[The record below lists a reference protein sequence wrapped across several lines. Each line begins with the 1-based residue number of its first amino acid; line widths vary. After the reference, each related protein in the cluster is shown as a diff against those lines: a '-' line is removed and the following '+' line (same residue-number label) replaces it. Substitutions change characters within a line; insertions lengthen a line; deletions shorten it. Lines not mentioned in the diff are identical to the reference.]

1 MNDLIKS
8 LTELNPKALIADGYD
23 KAIKGI
29 GNRNGKPVLIYSSN
43 KCIKQLME
51 DNNWSEE
58 DALEWFTYNTE
69 SAYVGDN
76 TPIFEWDIDCTDSI
90 NNNYIG

>member
-1 MNDLIKS
+1 
-8 LTELNPKALIADGYD
+8 
-23 KAIKGI
+23 
-29 GNRNGKPVLIYSSN
+29 
-43 KCIKQLME
+43 ME

-69 SAYVGDN
+69 SAYAGDN